1 MHNRG
6 QNSFYHSLATTPHG
20 QTGMKNYE
28 HASLTLSSLK
38 RTVNIKQLH
47 IDSWPFK
54 IQREL
59 DIYFKTMDL
68 GKLV

>member
-6 QNSFYHSLATTPHG
+6 QNSFFTILSQFTPHG

-28 HASLTLSSLK
+28 HVSLTLSSLK

-59 DIYFKTMDL
+59 DIYFKKMDPL
-68 GKLV
+68 L